1 MGYLRILKK
10 SAIAKAA
17 TFRHSEISQLHYK
30 KRKEISQIIKATKIK
45 TNDKDGYQVEAMGDI
60 MDLMMEYKAITE
72 ALFKTVSGQAG
83 SGLAEELFMKAIRMT
98 IEGEKN
104 ERSV

>member
-1 MGYLRILKK
+1 M
-10 SAIAKAA
+10 
-17 TFRHSEISQLHYK
+17 
-30 KRKEISQIIKATKIK
+30 IKATKIK

-60 MDLMMEYKAITE
+60 MNLMMEY
-72 ALFKTVSGQAG
+72 
-83 SGLAEELFMKAIRMT
+83 KAIRMT

>member
-1 MGYLRILKK
+1 M
-10 SAIAKAA
+10 
-17 TFRHSEISQLHYK
+17 
-30 KRKEISQIIKATKIK
+30 IKATKIK

>member
-1 MGYLRILKK
+1 M
-10 SAIAKAA
+10 
-17 TFRHSEISQLHYK
+17 
-30 KRKEISQIIKATKIK
+30 IKATKIK

-72 ALFKTVSGQAG
+72 ALFKTVSREAG
-83 SGLAEELFMKAIRMT
+83 LGLAEELFIKAIRMT